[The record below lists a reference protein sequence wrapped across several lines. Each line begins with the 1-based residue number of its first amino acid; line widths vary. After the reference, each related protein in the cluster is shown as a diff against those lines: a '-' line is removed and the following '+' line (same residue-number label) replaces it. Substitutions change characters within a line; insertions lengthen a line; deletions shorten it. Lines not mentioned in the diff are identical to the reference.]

1 MNRLFVRSR
10 AIQTIAF
17 VIAAIGFPSVS
28 DTRAQMRQPIPSTP
42 LVNCTEPMY
51 RMVPTPDAIGELWKQ
66 QHRWRLVIGASEFRE
81 SPAMNRA
88 FVSDTA
94 KAIDARLAQLGYAPL
109 PSRSAT
115 PYLIGPAATKQAITD
130 ALREIAT
137 VAKPQDVVV
146 IYFIG
151 HGTVTPSGTDLSL
164 SVFDRPVSD
173 DDGVRVSDLVG
184 RLTVGQ
190 YRPDVDEIPHVIIV
204 LETCYSG
211 ILNGNAKP
219 LLAIQDGAQR
229 LVQIQTPIIP
239 NQMVVISATA
249 AGDDLSRA
257 YDLKGTGLS
266 AFGYYFARALNED
279 WACADS
285 TADGILTARELVGY
299 LQDRL
304 KSAYETGA
312 LSGPMYPAK
321 LAKDDYAF
329 LAYNPARYAT
339 EGDRRR
345 IATISVDVP
354 PGRIASISFGD
365 AQHVCVEASCT
376 YFVSANK
383 NDLLRVAMRDRL
395 IGRGGA
401 AAVPPDAVEL
411 PNITTGSQPISDVIR
426 AGKTVVGGAAITA
439 R

>member
-1 MNRLFVRSR
+1 
-10 AIQTIAF
+10 
-17 VIAAIGFPSVS
+17 
-28 DTRAQMRQPIPSTP
+28 
-42 LVNCTEPMY
+42 
-51 RMVPTPDAIGELWKQ
+51 
-66 QHRWRLVIGASEFRE
+66 
-81 SPAMNRA
+81 
-88 FVSDTA
+88 
-94 KAIDARLAQLGYAPL
+94 
-109 PSRSAT
+109 
-115 PYLIGPAATKQAITD
+115 
-130 ALREIAT
+130 

-173 DDGVRVSDLVG
+173 DDGVRISDVVA

-190 YRPDVDEIPHVIIV
+190 YHSDVDELPHVIVI

-211 ILNGNAKP
+211 LLNGNAKP
-219 LLAIQDGAQR
+219 FLAIQDGAQR

-239 NQMVVISATA
+239 NQMVLISATA

-285 TADGILTARELVGY
+285 TADGVLTARELVGY

-304 KSAYETGA
+304 KSAYDAGA

-329 LAYNPARYAT
+329 LAYNPARYST

-354 PGRIASISFGD
+354 SGRIASISFGD
-365 AQHVCVEASCT
+365 TPHTCRGTCT

-383 NDLLRVAMRDRL
+383 KEVLNVAMRDDT
-395 IGRGGA
+395 RGVA
-401 AAVPPDAVEL
+401 ADPIDVPIDL
-411 PNITTGSQPISDVIR
+411 PRVTRESQPLSDVIR
-426 AGKTVVGGAAITA
+426 AGKTVVGGVAITA
-439 R
+439 K